1 MSSRILH
8 LAAPA
13 AFLLAAFGLS
23 GSASALTIA
32 ECSAQYQA
40 AKAAGTLAGQSWNDY
55 RKSVCAPAAAT
66 PAAAAAPAVPA
77 QPVVAAPAAPAV
89 PAKPVVAAPAAPVVP
104 AKPVVAVPAAPAAI
118 PAPAAAATAAA
129 VFPAAIAAQY
139 ASLKPGKARESTCL
153 DQYKANKA
161 SNSNGGLTWIQ
172 KGGGYYSQCNKKLK
186 GE

>member
-55 RKSVCAPAAAT
+55 RKAVCSPAP
-66 PAAAAAPAVPA
+66 AAAAPAAVPA
-77 QPVVAAPAAPAV
+77 PAAAAPAGPAKPVVAAPAAPAV
-89 PAKPVVAAPAAPVVP
+89 PAKPVVAVPAAPVVP
-104 AKPVVAVPAAPAAI
+104 AAAAAAAPA
-118 PAPAAAATAAA
+118 AAA

-139 ASLKPGKARESTCL
+139 ASLKPGKQRENTCL

-161 SNSNGGLTWIQ
+161 TGGNAGLTWIQ